1 MYIYINTHTH
11 IYIYTHMYT
20 YTHIHV
26 VYRQYVVCRREAAA
40 QDLKGEDA
48 CGEDAGAVVV
58 GVTARE
64 RGCENHKILPAGK
77 SLGVLA
83 AASVVSRLL
92 RISVCRITAHISVS
106 HPHCAYQCVTS
117 LRISVCARAC
127 ACVNKY
133 ICEYIYI
140 CVYVYEFRYVFVHMY
155 VLIYRYI

>member
-1 MYIYINTHTH
+1 MYIYSYVYIHTHTHTH
-11 IYIYTHMYT
+11 IYMYIYIYI

-26 VYRQYVVCRREAAA
+26 VYSRQYVVCGTREAAA

-92 RISVCRITAHISVS
+92 RISVCRITAHISVGA
-106 HPHCAYQCVTS
+106 HITAH
-117 LRISVCARAC
+117 ISVCG
-127 ACVNKY
+127 CV
-133 ICEYIYI
+133 CLRE
-140 CVYVYEFRYVFVHMY
+140 
-155 VLIYRYI
+155 